1 MPRDAGLEELVH
13 GALGSLPGLTEKA
26 MFGGWAFLLHG
37 NLLCGA
43 RRGSL
48 MLRIGRDNEVWA
60 FEIPGVIPVV
70 MRGRRITGYVR
81 ATPEAYADDN
91 HRRRLLD
98 AAVAFTHTLPR
109 K

>member
-13 GALGSLPGLTEKA
+13 SAIGSLPGLTEKS
-26 MFGGWAFLLHG
+26 MFGGWAYLLHG

-48 MLRIGRDNEVWA
+48 MLRIGRDNESWA
-60 FEIPGVIPVV
+60 LAIPGVIPVV
-70 MRGRRITGYVR
+70 MRGRRMADYVR
-81 ATPEAYADDN
+81 ATPEAYADDR
-91 HRRRLLD
+91 HRERLLD
-98 AAVAFTHTLPR
+98 AAVAFTGSLPR